1 MTAVECRQASYQAS
15 MGRTLSGKSRFKLA
29 MGNAGRLCLL
39 IGAVLTVQAMIEVL
53 YVQKVLQMGG
63 SGIPLRPY

>member
-1 MTAVECRQASYQAS
+1 